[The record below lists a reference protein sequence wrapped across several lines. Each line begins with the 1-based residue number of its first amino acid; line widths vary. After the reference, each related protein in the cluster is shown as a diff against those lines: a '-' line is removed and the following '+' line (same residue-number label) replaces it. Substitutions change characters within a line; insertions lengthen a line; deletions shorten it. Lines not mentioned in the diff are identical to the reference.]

1 MKILFVIDTIQVS
14 GAEKSLVEIAQHFKR
29 HTPVFVHIY
38 KGDMLKPILEKAGIK
53 VYSLNVPGSRNY
65 KMAAKQ
71 LEKIYELEK
80 PDIVHSTLF
89 NSDAVTRKLRRRYN
103 IPLVSSFVNNS
114 YNPLR
119 FKNQGFLTQIKLRLV
134 QLYDTFTSRQVD
146 FFISNSETIK
156 KAKANSTNVNL
167 KKVKVIYRGRDKE
180 KFRNLAENNSGELKE
195 SLNISNNKVLL
206 NVSRLIE
213 RKGQLDLVEAMPEV
227 LKTHPQTKLLIAGH
241 GVFEAVLIKRIKALG
256 IEKHV
261 SLLGRR
267 MDVAELLNIADVFV
281 YPSYFEGLP
290 GALIEAM
297 MAEKLIVCSDIPE
310 NMECVD
316 KDSAIIFERGNIS
329 DLADKIIFAL
339 NNENK
344 LCRLGEK
351 ARRIALEKFDLESI
365 AQQYEETYEYIKTI
379 QLKNN
384 LNFCSSQRVAGKP

>member
-1 MKILFVIDTIQVS
+1 MKILYVIDTIQGS
-14 GAEKSLVEIAQHFKR
+14 GAERSLVEIAQHFKR
-29 HTPVFVHIY
+29 HTPIFVHIY
-38 KGDMLKPILEKAGIK
+38 KGDMLKPLLEKVGIK
-53 VYSLNVPGSRNY
+53 VYSLNIPGQRNY
-65 KMAAKQ
+65 KIAAKQ

-80 PDIVHSTLF
+80 PDIIHATLF
-89 NSDAVTRKLRRRYN
+89 NSDAITRKLKSKFP

-180 KFRNLAENNSGELKE
+180 KFKNLAENNGLELKK
-195 SLNISNNKVLL
+195 SLNISNSKVLL

-213 RKGQLDLVEAMPEV
+213 RKGQLDLLEAMPEI
-227 LKTHPQTKLLIAGH
+227 LKNHPQTKLLIAGH
-241 GVFEAVLIKRIKALG
+241 GVFEVVLSKRIKALG
-256 IEKHV
+256 LEKHV

-267 MDVAELLNIADVFV
+267 MDVPELLNIANVFV

-297 MAEKLIVCSDIPE
+297 MTEKLIVCSNIPE

-329 DLADKIIFAL
+329 DLANKVIFAL
-339 NNENK
+339 DNEHN
-344 LCRLGEK
+344 LSHLGEE
-351 ARRIALEKFDLESI
+351 ARKIAMEKFDLESI
-365 AQQYEETYEYIKTI
+365 AQQYEETYDYIKTI
-379 QLKNN
+379 KPMNN
-384 LNFCSSQRVAGKP
+384 FIK